1 MLHNKITDT
10 LSLYI
15 ILDNGVYFMQHKY
28 YHPLICTDKYSKTV
42 AFYEDYFEFVVVQEH
57 QNYVMM
63 CQPDNADTQIAVID
77 MYAECLPK
85 EAQQKTTGLII
96 NFPVDNV
103 RGKYQE
109 YYWEGLDILSD
120 PKKSNYGNLFFMV
133 RDPNGN
139 YINVL
144 EKRLQDNSACCS
156 KEDNCVCA

>member
-1 MLHNKITDT
+1 MHNKITDT

-42 AFYEDYFEFVVVQEH
+42 AFYEDHFGFVVAQEH
-57 QNYVMM
+57 QDYVMM
-63 CQPDNADTQIAVID
+63 CHPENTDLKIAIID
-77 MYAECLPK
+77 MHAKCLPR
-85 EAQQKTTGLII
+85 EAQQKTTGLIV

-109 YYWEGLDILSD
+109 YYWEGLDILND
-120 PKKSNYGNLFFMV
+120 PRKNSYGNLFFMV

-144 EKRLQDNSACCS
+144 EKRQTDESACCS
-156 KEDNCVCA
+156 GVEDYVSA